1 MTSGATAKRARAVPL
16 GRSQQAAEE
25 KVMTKSN
32 VTKLFIGSLVAIVA
46 GVFLVALG
54 FMIALATG
62 TFVME
67 GPDVTGFQLSS
78 SAPAAF
84 GLAFVGVLGIVGGG
98 IVQFIAWIG
107 AVVNT
112 SRLEDKTWFIVLL
125 VLGLLSF
132 GFIAMLVYVLAG
144 PDGTATPQQA
154 SAQST
159 RGQLTA

>member
-1 MTSGATAKRARAVPL
+1 
-16 GRSQQAAEE
+16 
-25 KVMTKSN
+25 MTKSN
-32 VTKLFIGSLVAIVA
+32 VTKLFFGSLIAIVA
-46 GVFLVALG
+46 GVFVVALG
-54 FMIALATG
+54 FMIAFATG

-84 GLAFVGVLGIVGGG
+84 GVALVGMLGIVGGG
-98 IVQFIAWIG
+98 IAQFVAWIG

-144 PDGTATPQQA
+144 PDGTATSQQA
-154 SAQST
+154 PAQPTGS
-159 RGQLTA
+159 QLTA